1 MTEHTKVDH
10 SMENLD
16 ETAAVT
22 AGPTVLEKSKPRS
35 ANMAS
40 NKVECNACPV
50 LCQITEGRTGA
61 CDRWGNEDGRLVRV
75 DPVVLMRRL
84 DDTGLATRHEP
95 VAGEPPQTLA
105 NTQDRDVDASA
116 ITDPNELFVSGVGS
130 GTTYPD
136 YKPAPFIVSSQAA
149 GVDMVTVVTE
159 GIFSYCSFKVKIDTD
174 RYLGPEQ
181 SNIRYKG
188 EIVGHVTT
196 AEYGS
201 QMLSLGGVHH
211 LTGGSKKEGRL
222 TCDMMMALGNK
233 QAVEL
238 AIDGGAQ
245 LVVQAG
251 KAPIVDGVE
260 EKRMR
265 VGCGSATIGIF
276 AKQWFGHVDEVVVVD
291 DHITGVLSEHQAGRC
306 LDIPPSGI
314 KMKGRKST
322 PGRYFQVAN
331 PGNGWGGTDIS
342 DPLSIIEGFDPEVAW
357 PGLRLL
363 ITSTTGEH
371 AEYYE
376 LDDTLTPQ
384 PKPMPEAL
392 QKTVDRIGENCEP
405 SLASVLF
412 LAGAGGSLRA
422 GVTENPIWLTNSIKN
437 ALVNVTCGG
446 APAYIWSGGGI
457 TVMVDVLRMP
467 DNAFGYVPTPAIVA
481 PIEFSMKRDDYIRLG
496 GHAEAVRP
504 IADVV
509 KTERH
514 RTMSTAPGRWH
525 KSPCWPD
532 PVLCAGH
539 DTLDGR
545 RSTGATRP
553 GRGVA
558 GPVARRPPAFPA
570 WSHRSDHGCRRCD
583 VGRAGRHRGR
593 LAAL

>member
-10 SMENLD
+10 STENLD
-16 ETAAVT
+16 ETMPTT

-35 ANMAS
+35 ANMAT
-40 NKVECNACPV
+40 NKVECSACPV

-61 CDRWGNEDGRLVRV
+61 CDRWGNVDGALVRM

-84 DDTGLATRHEP
+84 AEDAAAQQPALADPGET
-95 VAGEPPQTLA
+95 AGSGAED
-105 NTQDRDVDASA
+105 NT
-116 ITDPNELFVSGVGS
+116 LFVSGVGS

-136 YKPAPFIVSSQAA
+136 YKPAPFIVASKAA

-181 SNIRYKG
+181 ANIRHKG

-211 LTGGSKKEGRL
+211 LTGGSKKEGRV
-222 TCDMMMALGNK
+222 TCDVMMALGNK

-238 AIDGGAQ
+238 SIDGGAQ

-265 VGCGSATIGIF
+265 VGCGSAAIGIF

-306 LDIPPSGI
+306 LDIPSSGI
-314 KMKGRKST
+314 KMKGRRST

-331 PGNGWGGTDIS
+331 PGNGWGGTDIA
-342 DPLSIIEGFDPEVAW
+342 DPLSIIEGFDPEVAR

-376 LDDTLTPQ
+376 LDGALQPQ
-384 PKPMPEAL
+384 RQPMPEVL
-392 QKTVDRIGENCEP
+392 QKVVDRIGENCEP

-412 LAGAGGSLRA
+412 LGGAGGSLRA
-422 GVTENPIWLTNSIKN
+422 GVTENPIWLTNSIKKS
-437 ALVNVTCGG
+437 LVNVTCGG
-446 APAYIWSGGGI
+446 APAYVWAGGGI
-457 TVMVDVLRMP
+457 TIMVDVMRMP
-467 DNAFGYVPTPAIVA
+467 DNSFGYVPTPAIVA
-481 PIEFSMKRDDYIRLG
+481 PIEFSMRLEDYERLG
-496 GHAEAVRP
+496 GHVADVRQMDDVLEHANHRVIDWVDPASPWP
-504 IADVV
+504 IA
-509 KTERH
+509 H
-514 RTMSTAPGRWH
+514 RPMLG
-525 KSPCWPD
+525 
-532 PVLCAGH
+532 
-539 DTLDGR
+539 
-545 RSTGATRP
+545 
-553 GRGVA
+553 
-558 GPVARRPPAFPA
+558 
-570 WSHRSDHGCRRCD
+570 
-583 VGRAGRHRGR
+583 
-593 LAAL
+593 